1 MKAVEKQPVNT
12 GVLLLANEEFEKE
25 KGGYE
30 SDDPDEEF
38 EEDDQG
44 DLLEDIENAEPQNR
58 KRKAPEKLQG
68 SKYGFVC
75 SLS

>member
-1 MKAVEKQPVNT
+1 MEKQPVNT

-30 SDDPDEEF
+30 SDDPEEEF

-44 DLLEDIENAEPQNR
+44 DLLEDIENAETQNR

-68 SKYGFVC
+68 SKYAFVC